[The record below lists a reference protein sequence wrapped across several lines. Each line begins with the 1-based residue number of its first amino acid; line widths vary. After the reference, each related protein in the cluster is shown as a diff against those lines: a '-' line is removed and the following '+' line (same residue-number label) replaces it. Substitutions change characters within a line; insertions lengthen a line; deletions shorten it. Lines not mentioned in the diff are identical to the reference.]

1 MLTQAPPTL
10 PGDADMETGNI
21 TAQIN
26 DSSSTLTDSVRVYI
40 TTQYREER
48 SKDLPKY
55 K

>member
-10 PGDADMETGNI
+10 PGDADMETGNV
-21 TAQIN
+21 TTKIN
-26 DSSSTLTDSVRVYI
+26 DSSSTLTDSVRISV